1 MKCDEHDRFTML
13 LYHTATM
20 PRAVKGRAPTRS
32 GLPGVLLVCT
42 RVTHIHIFTCISTR
56 IDASISGGGE
66 CLIGGFR
73 ADDFVGRSPQKT
85 GAHATRQGAG
95 STRAAPGSQEFVLVY
110 KLHPSPRHFT
120 SEEVKPVS
128 HSQLLLRAILAC
140 QAAESPARG
149 PCCRGS
155 PVSGSRRTRT
165 RIHKHEQILVN
176 Y

>member
-1 MKCDEHDRFTML
+1 MKFTTHFDLHSQASRLSSNNSPRAYTESNML

-95 STRAAPGSQEFVLVY
+95 STRAAPGSQEF
-110 KLHPSPRHFT
+110 
-120 SEEVKPVS
+120 
-128 HSQLLLRAILAC
+128 RARVDVT
-140 QAAESPARG
+140 EG
-149 PCCRGS
+149 
-155 PVSGSRRTRT
+155 
-165 RIHKHEQILVN
+165 
-176 Y
+176 